1 MYGRR
6 KSLPQKVALCRISA
20 ELKNSR
26 NPKQRREEFPD
37 VWQTEIAPTK
47 GALCR
52 ISAEL
57 KNSRNP
63 KQRREE
69 FPDVW
74 LTEIAPTKVALCR
87 ISAELTNKK
96 GVRHGKNS
104 SSGFGYDQPD
114 CCR

>member
-47 GALCR
+47 GGA
-52 ISAEL
+52 
-57 KNSRNP
+57 
-63 KQRREE
+63 
-69 FPDVW
+69 V
-74 LTEIAPTKVALCR
+74 
-87 ISAELTNKK
+87 
-96 GVRHGKNS
+96 
-104 SSGFGYDQPD
+104 
-114 CCR
+114 